1 MSIAGDP
8 EVGAIYTGTVVKVA
22 EFGAFV
28 NFMGAKDGLVH
39 VSELA
44 DRRVAKVSDVVNV
57 GDVVQV
63 KVLGFDDRGKIKLSM
78 KAVPG
83 YNSEAVATPQE
94 AVGA

>member
-1 MSIAGDP
+1 
-8 EVGAIYTGTVVKVA
+8 
-22 EFGAFV
+22 
-28 NFMGAKDGLVH
+28 DGLVH

-44 DRRVAKVSDVVNV
+44 DRRVAKVTDIVNV

-83 YNSEAVATPQE
+83 YSSEVVAIQQE